1 MNQKIKKEILNN
13 LDDVYTKIIDNNKS
27 SEEIIKILSL
37 IDKLQN
43 EIGDINLKNKNK

>member
-43 EIGDINLKNKNK
+43 EIGDINLTNKNK